1 MDMEAAIER
10 ALVDRL
16 KRGEIAAFDEIY
28 DALRPQIFSFL
39 ARLSKQRALAEEL
52 LQETF
57 VRLAK
62 KAPALDADTRLLP
75 FLYTVAR
82 NLYVSHRR
90 MTMIEG
96 DGIDRLSLEETTPVA
111 TPFELA
117 AANETRVR
125 LERAIAVLPDTYRE
139 VILLVAVAQLEPAE
153 AAKVVGIAPEALRQ
167 RLSRARGLLKA
178 ALDEETS
185 GRRSAS

>member
-1 MDMEAAIER
+1 MEPAKER
-10 ALVDRL
+10 ALVGRL
-16 KRGEIAAFDEIY
+16 RRGELAAFDEIY
-28 DALRPQIFSFL
+28 DALRPQVFSFL

-62 KAPALDADTRLLP
+62 KARELDEDTRLLP

-90 MTMIEG
+90 VEQLEG
-96 DGIDRLSLEETTPVA
+96 DHKAQYVLEDSSAPA

-125 LERAIAVLPDTYRE
+125 LEQAISALPDNYRE

-167 RLSRARGLLKA
+167 RLSRARALLRD
-178 ALDEETS
+178 ALDETPTKK
-185 GRRSAS
+185 RSAS